1 MTEGTSKG
9 LMITVAVV
17 IFGIF
22 VAMAD
27 NIFGFGLT
35 NSLVGLFTNATE
47 QVDLGGTPNTGGGVI
62 PVVDPNWEIDKDDS
76 DVVVFEDP
84 KLEKIVADVLES
96 EIGKITYKELQSLES
111 LTITNGVVIN
121 SLVGLEYAGNL
132 KTVTITLEQLNS
144 KNINLLGV
152 LPTHTF
158 VKMSDLDID
167 HVDEK
172 ANDAFDEQIVYIR
185 DINLRILLRE
195 KLSIEAPTPITVGDL
210 RKLKTLD
217 ITRRQIM
224 HLTGLEYAS
233 NLEKLIAPYNYLNF
247 AEAVIPLNKLNYVDL
262 RYNFLSASK
271 DDLGLSDVETV
282 LMGDTDK
289 GVN

>member
-1 MTEGTSKG
+1 
-9 LMITVAVV
+9 MITVAIV

-111 LTITNGVVIN
+111 LTIPEGVVIN

-132 KTVTITLEQLNS
+132 KTFTITLEQLNS

-152 LPTHTF
+152 LPSNTF
-158 VKMSDLDID
+158 VKMSDLEID
-167 HVDEK
+167 HVDTE

-195 KLSIEAPTPITVGDL
+195 KLSIAAPTPITVGDL

-262 RYNFLSASK
+262 RYNFVSASK